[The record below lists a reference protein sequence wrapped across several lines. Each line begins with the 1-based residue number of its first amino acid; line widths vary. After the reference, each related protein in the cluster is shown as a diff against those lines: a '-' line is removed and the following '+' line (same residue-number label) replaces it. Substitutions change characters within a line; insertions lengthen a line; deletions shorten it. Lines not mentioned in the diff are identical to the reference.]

1 MYCINKFFW
10 VTQHKIWQNTSFFL
24 TRILL
29 YSDRIFD
36 SDLIRENTGGRR
48 HSAIF
53 YFWNDPKVPI
63 EGTFLFLSTHFTS
76 SIFYVETLRKSAA
89 NICIN
94 RGTKLLWKC
103 YALKILETVIKTT
116 VTEKVLSVYKDW
128 PESFLTL

>member
-1 MYCINKFFW
+1 MAEYE
-10 VTQHKIWQNTSFFL
+10 FFL

-29 YSDRIFD
+29 YNDRIFD
-36 SDLIRENTGGRR
+36 SDLIRENAGGRR

-53 YFWNDPKVPI
+53 YFWNNSKVPI
-63 EGTFLFLSTHFTS
+63 EGTVLFLSTHFTS
-76 SIFYVETLRKSAA
+76 SIFYVETLRKCAA

-116 VTEKVLSVYKDW
+116 VAEKVLSVYKDW